1 MPHVLIVEDEALLR
15 KNLARGIAKMEGV
28 TVADAG
34 SVDEALLSIAS
45 ARPDLVLSDIDM
57 PERSGIELLGE
68 LGKRGFNVPVIF
80 VSAYLKAYRAQIPQH
95 ANIDIVEK
103 PVALADLRALIA
115 DKLAQAEDA
124 SPFAVPDYLQLAGMG
139 RRSVRIEVAW
149 ADGTEGEVVVSRG
162 AAWHARVGDMEGI
175 DAFAVVAW
183 RPDAKIRVRTLEGEP
198 GHRSLSGSVEALL
211 MDTARVLDEYNRDL
225 AGGKTNHSPDYG
237 DIGALLPSEIPF
249 EEDED
254 APPSSRRRADNQRHV
269 DDGVRALLAKDYPA
283 AVRAFRLA
291 VAIDPMDPIAK
302 TNLERLRQ
310 MGHDQ
315 PTGDKHD

>member
-149 ADGTEGEVVVSRG
+149 ADGTTTGQGSTRATR
-162 AAWHARVGDMEGI
+162 AARTHCLNHARHRCQIQHPGCTGTATETAMQRSP
-175 DAFAVVAW
+175 A
-183 RPDAKIRVRTLEGEP
+183 EP
-198 GHRSLSGSVEALL
+198 
-211 MDTARVLDEYNRDL
+211 
-225 AGGKTNHSPDYG
+225 
-237 DIGALLPSEIPF
+237 
-249 EEDED
+249 
-254 APPSSRRRADNQRHV
+254 
-269 DDGVRALLAKDYPA
+269 
-283 AVRAFRLA
+283 
-291 VAIDPMDPIAK
+291 
-302 TNLERLRQ
+302 
-310 MGHDQ
+310 
-315 PTGDKHD
+315 